1 MSFIGF
7 FQSMLLF
14 YQQYYNYTN
23 IRLSELIDS
32 KVFSLEFFDIGRKF
46 LIILLENK
54 NFLRLT
60 IDEIKLEA
68 LKIKTINNSIINF
81 FYQKPDFFISEDIQQ
96 FYQISTDFE
105 KLVALVIL
113 NITVNFI
120 GISSSEI
127 KTLDFLQKKYR
138 SYILNIFWPKFYRN
152 LTNENKNNVFPR
164 EGQTKYAPSWNV
176 EILYNKPKINHF
188 HFISS
193 QFQLYTSKKENY
205 KKGRLSFYGEPN
217 RLLKIKDPI
226 YTHNMI
232 VKEINPKL
240 DFSINQKDNIY
251 YLKYDINTMIIENVR
266 KIFVYGY
273 IEHKQKKIFIGF
285 SYRDNEHYRNIYRK
299 YYQYLTC

>member
-46 LIILLENK
+46 LIILLQNK
-54 NFLRLT
+54 NFPRLT

-81 FYQKPDFFISEDIQQ
+81 FYQKPDFFIPEDIQQ

-120 GISSSEI
+120 GISSTEI
-127 KTLDFLQKKYR
+127 TTLDFLQKKYR

-273 IEHKQKKIFIGF
+273 IEQKQKKIFIGF
-285 SYRDNEHYRNIYRK
+285 SYRDNEHYRNIYRN

>member
-46 LIILLENK
+46 LIILLQNK
-54 NFLRLT
+54 NFPRLT

-81 FYQKPDFFISEDIQQ
+81 FYQKPDFFIPEDIQQ

-120 GISSSEI
+120 GISSTEI
-127 KTLDFLQKKYR
+127 TTLDFLQKKYR

-188 HFISS
+188 NFISS

-273 IEHKQKKIFIGF
+273 IEQKQKKIFIGF
-285 SYRDNEHYRNIYRK
+285 SYRDNEHYRNIYK
-299 YYQYLTC
+299 NYYQYLTC

>member
-1 MSFIGF
+1 
-7 FQSMLLF
+7 MLLF

>member
-46 LIILLENK
+46 LIILLQNK
-54 NFLRLT
+54 NFPRLT

-81 FYQKPDFFISEDIQQ
+81 FYQKPDFFIPEDIQQ

-120 GISSSEI
+120 GISSTEI
-127 KTLDFLQKKYR
+127 TTLDFLQKKYR

-273 IEHKQKKIFIGF
+273 IEQKQKKIFIGF
-285 SYRDNEHYRNIYRK
+285 SYRDNEHYRNIYK
-299 YYQYLTC
+299 NYYQYLTC